1 VNWYSFAILSL
12 ILMGA
17 QRFLYKV
24 SAERNCNTV
33 WTTFSFMATVALL
46 SSVLC
51 FVLKVSID
59 NIRFLLFIA
68 LVNSAAFLVGTI
80 NHIEALKHI
89 PAAIAYPLIR
99 LNAVVVVVFSVL
111 FFRDRLSASQIL
123 GIILAVAV
131 MVILTRDNE
140 GKQALYGNKRRGLI
154 SVGIA
159 LLCGS
164 IASISSKFAVLYTDK
179 LAFMAASYAMATLF
193 SLTIRNRLQT
203 EPANPSHKDALLI
216 GFVMGIINFAGYYS
230 FLRALSTGPLSII
243 VSITGMYFMIAII
256 LSVLIYRETLTPLRI
271 LGISLSVVSI
281 VLLRF

>member
-1 VNWYSFAILSL
+1 MSWYWFAILSF
-12 ILMGA
+12 ILMGI

-24 SAERNCNTV
+24 SAERNCNTA
-33 WTTFSFMATVALL
+33 WTTFSFMATVAVL

-51 FVLKVSID
+51 LVLKVSV
-59 NIRFLLFIA
+59 NSVRFLLFIA

-89 PAAIAYPLIR
+89 PATIAYPLIR
-99 LNAVVVVVFSVL
+99 LNAVVVVVFSVV
-111 FFRDRLSASQIL
+111 FFKDRLSAWQIL
-123 GIILAVAV
+123 GIIVAMAV
-131 MVILTRDNE
+131 MVVLTRDME
-140 GKQALYGNKRRGLI
+140 GKQARYGNKRRGLM

-164 IASISSKFAVLYTDK
+164 IASISSKFAALHTNK
-179 LAFMAASYAMATLF
+179 LAFMAASYGMATLF
-193 SLTIRNRLQT
+193 SLTISNKLQT

-216 GFVMGIINFAGYYS
+216 GLVMGIINFAGYYS
-230 FLRALSTGPLSII
+230 FLRALTTGPLSII

-271 LGISLSVVSI
+271 LGISLSVASI
-281 VLLRF
+281 VLLRL

>member
-1 VNWYSFAILSL
+1 
-12 ILMGA
+12 MGA

-51 FVLKVSID
+51 FVLKVSI
-59 NIRFLLFIA
+59 NNVRFLLFIA
-68 LVNSAAFLVGTI
+68 LVNSTAFLVGTI

-111 FFRDRLSASQIL
+111 FFKDRVSASQIL
-123 GIILAVAV
+123 GIILAMAV
-131 MVILTRDNE
+131 MVILTRDME
-140 GKQALYGNKRRGLI
+140 VKQALYGNTRRGFI
-154 SVGIA
+154 FVGIA
-159 LLCGS
+159 LISGS
-164 IASISSKFAVLYTDK
+164 IASISSKFAALHTDK

-256 LSVLIYRETLTPLRI
+256 LSVLIYREILTPLRI

-281 VLLRF
+281 VLLRL

>member
-1 VNWYSFAILSL
+1 
-12 ILMGA
+12 MGA

-51 FVLKVSID
+51 FVLKVSI
-59 NIRFLLFIA
+59 NNVRFLLFIA
-68 LVNSAAFLVGTI
+68 LVNSTAFLVGTI

-111 FFRDRLSASQIL
+111 FFKDRLSASQIL

-256 LSVLIYRETLTPLRI
+256 LSVLIYREILTPLRI

-281 VLLRF
+281 VLLRL

>member
-1 VNWYSFAILSL
+1 
-12 ILMGA
+12 MGA

-33 WTTFSFMATVALL
+33 WTMFSFMATVALL

-51 FVLKVSID
+51 FILKVSIN

-164 IASISSKFAVLYTDK
+164 IASISSKFAALYTDK

>member
-1 VNWYSFAILSL
+1 MSWYWFAILSF
-12 ILMGA
+12 ILMGT

-24 SAERNCNTV
+24 SAERNCNTA
-33 WTTFSFMATVALL
+33 WTTFSFMATVAVL

-51 FVLKVSID
+51 LVLKVSV
-59 NIRFLLFIA
+59 NSVRFLLFIA

-89 PAAIAYPLIR
+89 PAAVAYPLIR
-99 LNAVVVVVFSVL
+99 LNAAVVVVFSVVV
-111 FFRDRLSASQIL
+111 FNDRLSAWQIL
-123 GIILAVAV
+123 GIILAMAV
-131 MVILTRDNE
+131 MVVLTRDME
-140 GKQALYGNKRRGLI
+140 GKHARYGNKKRGLI

-164 IASISSKFAVLYTDK
+164 IASISSKFAALHTDK
-179 LAFMAASYAMATLF
+179 LAFMAASYIMATLF
-193 SLTIRNRLQT
+193 SLTIRDKLRTQR
-203 EPANPSHKDALLI
+203 ANPSHKDALLI

-230 FLRALSTGPLSII
+230 FLRALTTGPLSIV

-271 LGISLSVVSI
+271 LGISLSIVSI
-281 VLLRF
+281 VLLRL

>member
-1 VNWYSFAILSL
+1 
-12 ILMGA
+12 M
-17 QRFLYKV
+17 
-24 SAERNCNTV
+24 
-33 WTTFSFMATVALL
+33 
-46 SSVLC
+46 
-51 FVLKVSID
+51 
-59 NIRFLLFIA
+59 
-68 LVNSAAFLVGTI
+68 
-80 NHIEALKHI
+80 
-89 PAAIAYPLIR
+89 
-99 LNAVVVVVFSVL
+99 
-111 FFRDRLSASQIL
+111 
-123 GIILAVAV
+123 LAVAV

-203 EPANPSHKDALLI
+203 EPANPSHKDALFI

-256 LSVLIYRETLTPLRI
+256 LSVLIYREILTPLRI

-281 VLLRF
+281 VLLRL

>member
-1 VNWYSFAILSL
+1 
-12 ILMGA
+12 MGA

-24 SAERNCNTV
+24 SAERICNTV

-51 FVLKVSID
+51 FALKPSI
-59 NIRFLLFIA
+59 NNVRFLLFIA
-68 LVNSAAFLVGTI
+68 LVNSTAFLVGTI

-99 LNAVVVVVFSVL
+99 LNAVVVVFFSVL
-111 FFRDRLSASQIL
+111 FFKDRLSASQIL

-131 MVILTRDNE
+131 MVILTRDME

-164 IASISSKFAVLYTDK
+164 IASISSKFAALHTDM

-256 LSVLIYRETLTPLRI
+256 LSVLIYREILTPLRI

-281 VLLRF
+281 VLLRL

>member
-1 VNWYSFAILSL
+1 MNWYAFAILSL
-12 ILMGA
+12 ILMGT

-51 FVLKVSID
+51 FAFRVSIN
-59 NIRFLLFIA
+59 NIQFLLFIA
-68 LVNSAAFLVGTI
+68 LVNSTAFLVGTI

-111 FFRDRLSASQIL
+111 FFKDRLSASQIL
-123 GIILAVAV
+123 GIILAMAV
-131 MVILTRDNE
+131 MVILTRDME

-159 LLCGS
+159 LICGS
-164 IASISSKFAVLYTDK
+164 IASISSKFAALYTHN
-179 LAFMAASYAMATLF
+179 LAFMAASYSMATLF

-203 EPANPSHKDALLI
+203 EPANSSHKDALLI

-230 FLRALSTGPLSII
+230 FLRALFTGPLSII
-243 VSITGMYFMIAII
+243 VSITGMYFMIATI

-281 VLLRF
+281 VLLRL